1 MTEEGRVRE
10 VKNELLS
17 YDDSMEFANFF
28 KKNWYLL
35 RHIGEFSFCKRELFG
50 YYQTM
55 KNTLKRFA
63 ILLAKVITIFFTVLS
78 FALLVLTFAKPE
90 WIKSGIEWI

>member
-1 MTEEGRVRE
+1 
-10 VKNELLS
+10 
-17 YDDSMEFANFF
+17 
-28 KKNWYLL
+28 
-35 RHIGEFSFCKRELFG
+35 
-50 YYQTM
+50 M

-63 ILLAKVITIFFTVLS
+63 ILFAKVITIFFTILS